1 MGEMMKLL
9 EELTPLNRVVCSS
22 DFDITVDRMRQLLP
36 CKVFEYLA
44 TAEEH
49 NGWVIPPKWDIVEAT
64 IAKDGQL
71 VYDGTWHPL
80 GVIALSA
87 PFEGTVSLD
96 VLKSHLHF
104 DHRYPDSLTFHFRQL
119 FRSWDRDWGFCVPK
133 DLYDALEPGEYD
145 VRIVTREEPGAL
157 KVVVATH
164 AGTLP
169 YAIALCANLDHPG
182 VANDGLAGVAVGVEV
197 LKRIADRQTKFTYK
211 LVLAPGIIGTEY
223 YLGLLPP
230 AERRQV
236 LECLCLW
243 MLGSRTEL
251 ALQDSRSARSNME
264 HALAAT
270 MDRRAVPYRR
280 GEFESIIINDE
291 YLWEAYGIPTC
302 SLSRFP
308 YPEYHSS
315 RDDVSIM
322 SEERL
327 EEAVAVILGA
337 IEELEATPLVEK
349 RFEGTICLSNPRYD
363 LYVDPGQVS
372 FGENIG
378 EEQRKLRMLQD
389 FLPSLQDP
397 VTARSLASRF
407 GLAEATVLGFLMEWE
422 CKGLIRLWDGGSSRS
437 TDKTSPGS
445 APAYRARQGSRSAS
459 PGE

>member
-22 DFDITVDRMRQLLP
+22 DFDLTVDRMRQLLP
-36 CKVFEYLA
+36 CEVFEYPA

-49 NGWVIPPKWDIVEAT
+49 NGWVIPPKWDVVEAT
-64 IAKDGQL
+64 ITKKGQL
-71 VYDGTWHPL
+71 LYDGTWHPL

-87 PFEGTVSLD
+87 PFEGTVPLD
-96 VLKSHLHF
+96 VLKAHLHY

-133 DLYDALEPGEYD
+133 DLYDALKPGDFD
-145 VRIVTREEPGAL
+145 VRIITREEPGIL
-157 KVVVATH
+157 KVVVGTH
-164 AGTLP
+164 PGSLP
-169 YAIALCANLDHPG
+169 YTIALCANLDHPG
-182 VANDGLAGVAVGVEV
+182 VANDGLAGVAVGVDV
-197 LKRIADRQTKFTYK
+197 LRRLKDRQTKYTYK
-211 LVLAPGIIGTEY
+211 LVLAPGIMGTEY
-223 YLGLLPP
+223 YLGHLALG
-230 AERRQV
+230 ERQQI

-251 ALQDSRSARSNME
+251 ALQDSRGSRSNIERAM
-264 HALAAT
+264 AGF
-270 MDRRAVPYRR
+270 MDDRGIPYRR

-291 YLWEAYGIPTC
+291 YLWEAYGIPAC

-315 RDDVSIM
+315 RDDASIM

-327 EEAVAVILGA
+327 EEAVAVIFGA

-372 FGENIG
+372 FGQRIG
-378 EEQRKLRMLQD
+378 EDQRRLRMLQD
-389 FLPSLQDP
+389 FLPSLRGP
-397 VTARSLASRF
+397 VTARSLAERF
-407 GLAEATVLGFLMEWE
+407 ELREEVVVTYLRTWE
-422 CKGLIRLWDGGSSRS
+422 RKGLLKLWDS
-437 TDKTSPGS
+437 
-445 APAYRARQGSRSAS
+445 GSRRSSDVA
-459 PGE
+459 